1 MEMIPHPEEPKQID
15 WNHMLRELRHEYGYF
30 LLLGKYGSREKI
42 PKVGIISATHMLD
55 QLHD

>member
-1 MEMIPHPEEPKQID
+1 MIPHPEEPKQID